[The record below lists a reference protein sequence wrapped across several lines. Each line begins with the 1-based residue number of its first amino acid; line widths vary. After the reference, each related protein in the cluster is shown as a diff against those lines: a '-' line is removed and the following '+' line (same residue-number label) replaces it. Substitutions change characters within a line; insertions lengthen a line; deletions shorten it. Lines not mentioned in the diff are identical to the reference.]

1 MPTAVTL
8 PNAIK
13 FEMHHPTRAR
23 RARLHAAP
31 AHRAAERSE
40 PGTSHRL
47 TRILVATD
55 GTPASEGAVIV
66 AGLLARRHHASVD
79 VVSVL
84 PRWGEAP
91 PGHEFVGITSELLEE
106 RLASVIPQ
114 GQRALGNGTPFW
126 TIRVI
131 DSSSTVDSIVEIAR
145 TEGHDLIVTGNRR
158 GWITR
163 WLRRPTALA
172 VAQRTSVPVL
182 VVPQSVSNLPT
193 RVVVGVEGTAFDL
206 TTVSTAVGILAERA
220 TVHLVHVDNID
231 AAVAR
236 EGENERSG
244 SGWTARFAELE
255 RAIADYDIAG
265 VNSVVLRGREM
276 AVRLVA
282 YANAV
287 DADLVVTGTRSPA
300 TIAERVSGDAG
311 GRVLRAA
318 DGCVLLCGTDHRN
331 TEHRNKVRVTNSRPM
346 SQRDLLHRASPGT
359 ICQPVNSRRPS

>member
-1 MPTAVTL
+1 MTTAVTM

-13 FEMHHPTRAR
+13 FEVHHPTRAR
-23 RARLHAAP
+23 RVRPHAAP
-31 AHRAAERSE
+31 APRAAERPE

-84 PRWGEAP
+84 PRWGEPA

-131 DSSSTVDSIVEIAR
+131 DSSSVVDSIVEIAR

-172 VAQRTSVPVL
+172 VAQRSGVPVL
-182 VVPQSVSNLPT
+182 VVPQSVSSLPT
-193 RVVVGVEGTAFDL
+193 RVVVGVEGMDFDL

-220 TVHLVHVDNID
+220 TVHLVHVDNTEP
-231 AAVAR
+231 AVAR
-236 EGENERSG
+236 EGDNERSG
-244 SGWTARFAELE
+244 PGWAARFAELE
-255 RAIADYDIAG
+255 RAIADSDIAG
-265 VNSVVLRGREM
+265 VNSVVLRGRET
-276 AVRLVA
+276 AARLVA

-287 DADLVVTGTRSPA
+287 DADLVATGTRSPA
-300 TIAERVSGDAG
+300 TIAERVSGGAG

-318 DGCVLLCGTDHRN
+318 DGCVLLCGTEHRN
-331 TEHRNKVRVTNSRPM
+331 TVRATNSHPM
-346 SQRDLLHRASPGT
+346 TQRDLLHRASRGT
-359 ICQPVNSRRPS
+359 IYQPVNSRRPS